1 MSDLFKG
8 TCTALI
14 TPFADS
20 KPDTVALGNIIDH
33 QIKGGINALAVCGT
47 TGEPSTMTDE
57 EQLELISY
65 AVQKVAGRVPVIA
78 GVGGNCT
85 EHVAQMAQRAQALGV
100 DALLCVTPY
109 YNKCNQDGLVAHYAH
124 VASKTSLPIIAYNVP
139 SRTGVNMLPQT
150 VARLCRLGAIK
161 GLKEAGTDMGQ
172 LARTVALCG
181 DDLAVYCG
189 NDDLLLPCLAL
200 GARGSISVASN
211 IAPATVSQIADMFF
225 LGNIA
230 QARKLFCRL
239 LPLFGALFADV
250 NPIPV
255 KAAASLLGLC
265 RNEVRLPL
273 TPLAGDAIATLRQ
286 KMSEAGIL

>member
-14 TPFADS
+14 TPFADG

-109 YNKCNQDGLVAHYAH
+109 YNKCNQDA
-124 VASKTSLPIIAYNVP
+124 ASLGPPVILYNVP

-150 VARLCRLGAIK
+150 VAKLCRLGAIK
-161 GLKEAGTDMGQ
+161 GLKEAGTAMGQ

-273 TPLAGDAIATLRQ
+273 TPLAGDAIANLRQ